1 MRARWRAA
9 KVAVLA
15 LTALVAVVAA
25 APAVASA
32 DAVPSVSS
40 GFYLALGASESLGW
54 QPTLASPGG
63 QRTDQGYANDL
74 VAFEAARGVRLDL
87 TQLGCPG
94 ENTATM
100 ISGADRCYQSTGSQL
115 ASAVAFLEAHRGEPG
130 IVTLDMGFNNVMSC
144 MRAGVVDATCVSGHL
159 AVVRTELSYIVT
171 TLKAAAGPGVT
182 FIGLSHYD
190 PFAAATVA
198 HVGGLGYAHHSDG
211 AIYQLNQVADDVF
224 TQSGLRVANVASV
237 FHVTRATR
245 SHTRA
250 TTSRVDSVCDLTWMC
265 QPAPLGP
272 NLHPNAAGYAA
283 IAGAI
288 EAVLPAPWA

>member
-1 MRARWRAA
+1 MRVRW
-9 KVAVLA
+9 AVVGVI
-15 LTALVAVVAA
+15 ALVG
-25 APAVASA
+25 AVALGVAPGPAGA
-32 DAVPSVSS
+32 DSTTPVTN

-54 QPTLASPGG
+54 QPTLAAPDG

-74 VAFEAARGVRLDL
+74 VAFEAARGVHLDL

-100 ISGADRCYQSTGSQL
+100 ISGADRCYRSSGSQL

-144 MRAGVVDATCVSGHL
+144 MRDGVGDSPCVSAHL
-159 AVVRTELSYIVT
+159 AVVRTELAYIVT
-171 TLKAAAGPGVT
+171 TLKAAAGPDVT
-182 FIGLSHYD
+182 FVGLSHYD

-198 HVGGLGYAHHSDG
+198 HVGGFGYAHHSDS
-211 AIYQLNQVADDVF
+211 AIYQLNQVADEVF
-224 TQSGLRVANVASV
+224 AQYGLRVADVAAV
-237 FHVTRATR
+237 FHVTRVTGR
-245 SHTRA
+245 RA
-250 TTSRVDSVCDLTWMC
+250 RVTTSRVDSVCDFTWMC
-265 QPAPLGP
+265 QPSPLGP

-288 EAVLPAPWA
+288 EAVLGPPWE

>member
-1 MRARWRAA
+1 MRARRRVA
-9 KVAVLA
+9 KVAVLGLMVLA
-15 LTALVAVVAA
+15 AAVAA
-25 APAVASA
+25 GPAVASA
-32 DAVPSVSS
+32 DTVPPVTN

-54 QPTLASPGG
+54 QPTLVAPNG

-74 VAFEAARGVRLDL
+74 VAFEAARGVHLDL

-100 ISGADRCYQSTGSQL
+100 ISGADRCYRSTGSQL

-144 MRAGVVDATCVSGHL
+144 MRAGVVDATCVSAHL
-159 AVVRTELSYIVT
+159 VVVHTELSYIVT
-171 TLKAAAGPGVT
+171 TLRAAAGPGVT
-182 FIGLSHYD
+182 FVGLSHYD

-198 HVGGLGYAHHSDG
+198 HVGGFGYAHHSDG
-211 AIYQLNQVADDVF
+211 AIYQLNEVADEVF
-224 TQSGLRVANVASV
+224 AQNGLRVANVASV
-237 FHVTRATR
+237 FHVTSATGR
-245 SHTRA
+245 HARA

>member
-1 MRARWRAA
+1 MRVRW
-9 KVAVLA
+9 AVVGVI
-15 LTALVAVVAA
+15 ALVG
-25 APAVASA
+25 AVALGVAPGPAGA
-32 DAVPSVSS
+32 DSTTPVTN

-54 QPTLASPGG
+54 QPTLAAPDG

-74 VAFEAARGVRLDL
+74 VAFEAARGVHLDL

-100 ISGADRCYQSTGSQL
+100 ISGADRCYRSSGSQL

-144 MRAGVVDATCVSGHL
+144 MRDGVVDSTCVSAHL
-159 AVVRTELSYIVT
+159 AVVRTELAYIVT
-171 TLKAAAGPGVT
+171 TLKAAAGPDVT
-182 FIGLSHYD
+182 FVGLSHYD

-198 HVGGLGYAHHSDG
+198 HVGGFGYAHHSDS
-211 AIYQLNQVADDVF
+211 AIYQLNQVADEVF
-224 TQSGLRVANVASV
+224 AQYGLRVADVAAV
-237 FHVTRATR
+237 FHVSRVTGRRAR
-245 SHTRA
+245 V
-250 TTSRVDSVCDLTWMC
+250 TTSRVDSVCDFTWMC
-265 QPAPLGP
+265 QPSPLGP

-288 EAVLPAPWA
+288 EAVLGPPWE

>member
-1 MRARWRAA
+1 MRVRW
-9 KVAVLA
+9 AVVGVI
-15 LTALVAVVAA
+15 ALVG
-25 APAVASA
+25 AVALGVAPGPAGA
-32 DAVPSVSS
+32 DSTTPVTN

-54 QPTLASPGG
+54 QPTLAAPDG

-74 VAFEAARGVRLDL
+74 VAFEAARGVHLDL

-100 ISGADRCYQSTGSQL
+100 ISGADRCYRSSGSQL

-144 MRAGVVDATCVSGHL
+144 MRAGVVDATCVSAHL
-159 AVVRTELSYIVT
+159 AVVRTELAYIVT
-171 TLKAAAGPGVT
+171 TLKAAAGPDVT
-182 FIGLSHYD
+182 FVGLSHYD

-198 HVGGLGYAHHSDG
+198 HVGGFGYAHHSDD
-211 AIYQLNQVADDVF
+211 AIYQLNQVADEVF
-224 TQSGLRVANVASV
+224 AQYGLRVADVAAV
-237 FHVTRATR
+237 FHVSRVTGRRAR
-245 SHTRA
+245 V
-250 TTSRVDSVCDLTWMC
+250 TTSRVDSVCDFTWMC
-265 QPAPLGP
+265 QPSPLGP

-288 EAVLPAPWA
+288 EAVLGPPWE

>member
-1 MRARWRAA
+1 MRVRW
-9 KVAVLA
+9 AVVGA
-15 LTALVAVVAA
+15 FALVGAVALGA
-25 APAVASA
+25 APGLAGA
-32 DAVPSVSS
+32 DTTPPATT

-54 QPTLASPGG
+54 QPTLAAPNG

-74 VAFEAARGVRLDL
+74 VAFEAARGVHLDL

-100 ISGADRCYQSTGSQL
+100 ISGADRCYQSSGSQL
-115 ASAVAFLEAHRGEPG
+115 ASAVAFLEAHRSEPG
-130 IVTLDMGFNNVMSC
+130 IVTIDMGFNNMMSC
-144 MRAGVVDATCVSGHL
+144 MRAGVVDAPCVSAHL
-159 AVVRTELSYIVT
+159 VEVRTELAYIVT
-171 TLKAAAGPGVT
+171 TLQAAAGPEVT
-182 FIGLSHYD
+182 FVGLNHYD

-198 HVGGLGYAHHSDG
+198 HVGDFGYAHHSDD
-211 AIYQLNQVADDVF
+211 AIYQLNQASDEIF
-224 TQSGLRVANVASV
+224 AQYGLRVANVAAL
-237 FHVTRATR
+237 FHVTAVTRRRAR
-245 SHTRA
+245 V

-272 NLHPNAAGYAA
+272 NIHPNAAGYAT

>member
-1 MRARWRAA
+1 MRARRRVA

-15 LTALVAVVAA
+15 LTVLAGVVAA
-25 APAVASA
+25 VPAVASA
-32 DAVPSVSS
+32 DSLPAVTN

-54 QPTLASPGG
+54 QPTLVAPGG

-74 VAFEAARGVRLDL
+74 VAFEAARGVHLDL

-100 ISGADRCYQSTGSQL
+100 ISGADPCYQSTGSQL

-144 MRAGVVDATCVSGHL
+144 MRAGIVDATCVSAHL
-159 AVVRTELSYIVT
+159 VVVRTELAYIVT

-182 FIGLSHYD
+182 FVGLSHYD
-190 PFAAATVA
+190 PFAAATIA
-198 HVGGLGYAHHSDG
+198 HVGGFGYAHHSDG
-211 AIYQLNQVADDVF
+211 AIYQLNQVADEVF
-224 TQSGLRVANVASV
+224 TQNGLRVANVAAV
-237 FHVTRATR
+237 FHVTPATGRRA
-245 SHTRA
+245 RA
-250 TTSRVDSVCDLTWMC
+250 TTRRVDSVCDLTWMC

>member
-1 MRARWRAA
+1 MRTRWRVA
-9 KVAVLA
+9 KVMVLAVAVLA
-15 LTALVAVVAA
+15 AVVGAVPGVAA
-25 APAVASA
+25 A
-32 DAVPSVSS
+32 DAPPTTS

-54 QPTLASPGG
+54 QPTLVAPNG
-63 QRTDQGYANDL
+63 QRTAQGYANDL
-74 VAFEAARGVRLDL
+74 VAFEAARGVHLDL

-100 ISGADRCYQSTGSQL
+100 ISGADRCYRSTGSQL
-115 ASAVAFLEAHRGEPG
+115 ASAVAFLESHRGEPG

-144 MRAGVVDATCVSGHL
+144 MRAGMVDAGCVSAHL
-159 AVVRTELSYIVT
+159 VVVQTELSYIVT
-171 TLKAAAGPGVT
+171 TLRAAAGPNVT

-198 HVGGLGYAHHSDG
+198 HVGGYGYAHHSDG
-211 AIYQLNQVADDVF
+211 AIFQLNQVADVVF
-224 TQSGLRVANVASV
+224 AENGVRVANVASV
-237 FHVTRATR
+237 FHVTSASGRHA
-245 SHTRA
+245 RA

-288 EAVLPAPWA
+288 EAVLPSPWA